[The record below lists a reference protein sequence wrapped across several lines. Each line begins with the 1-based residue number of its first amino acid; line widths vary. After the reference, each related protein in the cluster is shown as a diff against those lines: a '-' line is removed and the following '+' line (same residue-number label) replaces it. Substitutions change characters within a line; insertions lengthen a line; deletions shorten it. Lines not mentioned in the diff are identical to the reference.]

1 MDRKTRNRMN
11 GWIRAAK
18 IGAFFLTLLII
29 AFIGILWFARP
40 KTSDVEKRTLTQ
52 FPKLTLATFWNG
64 EFFSGVDTWYADTF
78 PTRESLISGSKW
90 LESHYGSRGEQ
101 VIGEAKTADEIPT
114 GDETD
119 EPGPAPVTPDDIV
132 PQPEPEP
139 EIKLP
144 DTEGLENGTVYAL
157 GEFQGN
163 IYITDNCGYEL
174 YYFTKASADR
184 AAEGLNEIYDAI
196 GDKVEMYVMID
207 PNSAGV
213 MLDQSV
219 LDSMGCSNERD
230 AIHYVYGKLKDGIHK
245 VNAVDNLI
253 PHNAEYIYFHT
264 DHHWTALGAYYAY
277 QAFCVEKGVMYH
289 DFKTYE
295 SMEFPGFLG
304 TFYSYSNQSQAL
316 KSNPDTVVAYV
327 PKGTNLMEMT
337 QKDGNAYDWNII
349 QDASDYSE
357 GNKYLT
363 FVGGDQ
369 PYSWA
374 HNETITDGS
383 AVLVIKDSYGN
394 AFIPWLIDH
403 YEYVYWVDFRYTS
416 NTVSQM
422 VADHGIQDVIFSLSI
437 YNGTTDSVT
446 SYLKKVGQ

>member
-1 MDRKTRNRMN
+1 
-11 GWIRAAK
+11 
-18 IGAFFLTLLII
+18 
-29 AFIGILWFARP
+29 
-40 KTSDVEKRTLTQ
+40 
-52 FPKLTLATFWNG
+52 
-64 EFFSGVDTWYADTF
+64 
-78 PTRESLISGSKW
+78 
-90 LESHYGSRGEQ
+90 
-101 VIGEAKTADEIPT
+101 
-114 GDETD
+114 
-119 EPGPAPVTPDDIV
+119 
-132 PQPEPEP
+132 
-139 EIKLP
+139 
-144 DTEGLENGTVYAL
+144 
-157 GEFQGN
+157 
-163 IYITDNCGYEL
+163 
-174 YYFTKASADR
+174 
-184 AAEGLNEIYDAI
+184 
-196 GDKVEMYVMID
+196 
-207 PNSAGV
+207 
-213 MLDQSV
+213 
-219 LDSMGCSNERD
+219 
-230 AIHYVYGKLKDGIHK
+230 
-245 VNAVDNLI
+245 
-253 PHNAEYIYFHT
+253 
-264 DHHWTALGAYYAY
+264 
-277 QAFCVEKGVMYH
+277 MYH